1 MKMVVGNWK
10 LNGDLAFVKT
20 YLRELLSHLAE
31 FDSLTNSLVLCPPVT
46 LLASVKSM
54 LQQLSSEFLNA
65 VKIELGAQD
74 LSQFSAGAF
83 TGEISAEQLVD
94 LGCRFVIIGHSE
106 RRQYQLESNDLI
118 AKKIQ
123 RAVQAGLKP
132 IVCVGETLT
141 QREQELTFEVLT
153 QQLAVIQAGADV
165 VLAYEPV
172 WAIGTG
178 NTATTEQVVEVHRWI
193 LNLFAQNQHKSIAV
207 LYGGSV
213 KPDNAPQ
220 LFSQAAVSGGLVG
233 GCSLDPYAL
242 AKIHQAAVQ
251 ADLN

>member
-1 MKMVVGNWK
+1 MVVGNWK
-10 LNGDLAFVKT
+10 LNADVAFVTT
-20 YLRELLSHLAE
+20 YLRGLLSNLVE
-31 FDSLTNSLVLCPPVT
+31 FDDQVNPLVLCPPVI
-46 LLASVKSM
+46 LLAHLATA
-54 LQQLSSEFLNA
+54 LQQLSSEFSQA
-65 VKIELGAQD
+65 TKIQLGAQD
-74 LSQFSAGAF
+74 VSQFSEGAF

-106 RRQYQLESNDLI
+106 RRQHQLESNDLI

-132 IVCVGETLT
+132 IVCIGETLA
-141 QREQELTFEVLT
+141 QREQAETFEVLK
-153 QQLAVIQAGADV
+153 QQLAVIHAADDV

-178 NTATTEQVVEVHRWI
+178 STATTEQVVEVHRWI
-193 LNLFAQNQHKSIAV
+193 LNLFAQNQHKSVAV

-220 LFSQAAVSGGLVG
+220 LFSQAAVSGGLIG
-233 GCSLDPYAL
+233 GCSLDPHAL
-242 AKIHQAAVQ
+242 AKIHQAAVE
-251 ADLN
+251 AGLN